1 MTVVVLGV
9 DALDP
14 DFLNEEEY
22 PNLCLNENR
31 RIETVLSS
39 ETGRPSTHE
48 LWPSI
53 ITGLSPEEHG
63 IQLEGGLQWESP
75 VINLG
80 SRFSNFFVPK
90 QVQVKIG
97 AWLLDNTD
105 EGNFRAPASYYE
117 NNGLSTVF
125 DGVKAK
131 PIGVPNYVTDPDDE
145 DREHELRKN
154 MGDLFQLD
162 IEDETEH
169 RHVTSDPVEFYEL
182 CMEMSMVRIARTR
195 RALRSRG
202 YELVFGYTSGL
213 DLIGH
218 VSYAEPGLQ
227 ERAYEELDDFVGELR
242 DDIGDDDELLL
253 VSDHGLQ
260 EGEHTEEAV
269 VSATSQTLVEDIDSV
284 LDVKGAV
291 ERELQENDHEP
302 EGKESRERIGEG
314 EKGQEVK
321 EHLEDLGYM

>member
-1 MTVVVLGV
+1 MTVVVLGI

-14 DFLNEEEY
+14 DFLDEEVY
-22 PNLCLNENR
+22 TNLCLNENR

-53 ITGLSPEEHG
+53 ITGLPPEEHG
-63 IQLEGGLQWESP
+63 IELEGGLEWENP
-75 VINLG
+75 LLNIG
-80 SRFSNFFVPK
+80 SRLSNFFVPK
-90 QVQVKIG
+90 RIQVKIG

-117 NNGLSTVF
+117 KNGIGTLF
-125 DGVKAK
+125 DDAESK

-162 IEDETEH
+162 IENQTEH
-169 RHVTSDPVEFYEL
+169 RHRTSDPGEFYEL

-195 RALRSRG
+195 RALRSRR

-227 ERAYEELDDFVGELR
+227 RRAYEELDDFVGELR
-242 DDIGDDDELLL
+242 GDIGEDDELLL
-253 VSDHGLQ
+253 ISDHGLQ

-269 VSATSQTLVEDIDSV
+269 VSATSETLVEGIETV
-284 LDVKGAV
+284 LDVRGAV
-291 ERELQENDHEP
+291 EKELRENDHEP
-302 EGKESRERIGEG
+302 EGKESRGRIGEG

>member
-1 MTVVVLGV
+1 MTVVVLGI

-14 DFLNEEEY
+14 DFLDDEEY

-31 RIETVLSS
+31 RIGTVLSS

-53 ITGLSPEEHG
+53 ITGLPPEEHG
-63 IQLEGGLQWESP
+63 LQLEGGLEWENP
-75 VINLG
+75 VLNWG
-80 SRFSNFFVPK
+80 SRVSNFVLPK
-90 QVQVKIG
+90 QVQTKIG
-97 AWLLDNTD
+97 DWLLSNTD
-105 EGNFRAPASYYE
+105 EGTFRAPASYYE
-117 NNGLSTVF
+117 KNGLSTVF
-125 DGVKAK
+125 DDVDAK

-162 IEDETEH
+162 IEDKTEH
-169 RHVTSDPVEFYEL
+169 RHTTSDPGEFYEL

-195 RALRSRG
+195 RALRSRK

-227 ERAYEELDDFVGELR
+227 RRAYEELNEFVGELR
-242 DDIGDDDELLL
+242 DDIEDDDELLL

-260 EGEHTEEAV
+260 EGEHTEEAAV
-269 VSATSQTLVEDIDSV
+269 AATDERLIEDIDTV
-284 LDVKGAV
+284 LDVRDAV
-291 ERELQENDHEP
+291 EVELRSNDHKP
-302 EGKESRERIGEG
+302 EGKTSRQRIGEG
-314 EKGQEVK
+314 EKGREVK

>member
-1 MTVVVLGV
+1 MTVVVLGL

-14 DFLNEEEY
+14 DFLNEGDY
-22 PNLCLNENR
+22 SNLCLKKEK

-53 ITGLSPEEHG
+53 ITGLPPEEHG
-63 IQLEGGLQWESP
+63 IELEGGLQWENP
-75 VINLG
+75 LINVG
-80 SRFSNFFVPK
+80 SRLSNLFVPK

-117 NNGLSTVF
+117 KNGLRTVF

-131 PIGVPNYVTDPDDE
+131 TIGVPNYVTDPDDE

-169 RHVTSDPVEFYEL
+169 RHMTSDPGEFYEL

-195 RALRSRG
+195 RALRSRR

-242 DDIGDDDELLL
+242 GDIGDNDELLL

-269 VSATSQTLVEDIDSV
+269 VSATSERLVEDIDSV
-284 LDVKGAV
+284 LDVRDAV
-291 ERELQENDHEP
+291 ERELRETDHEP
-302 EGKESRERIGEG
+302 EAKESRGRIGG
-314 EKGQEVK
+314 GKKGQEVK